1 MSIEFHHR
9 TGAAAADAVLGEVYA
24 DTYETIYSEPPYN
37 SHPPYT
43 RALFTERTI
52 AQAQRPGFELVSAE
66 DGLSLAGFCFGFT
79 MESGRWWGSATT
91 PVPDGVVAVPKLA
104 VIELILRKEYRG
116 NGVGKRLLS
125 ELLADRA
132 EPYATLA
139 SHPDAPAHAMYERWG
154 WHVVG
159 SSQPRP
165 DSSTADFMLIELR
178 RNLR

>member
-1 MSIEFHHR
+1 MSIEFHRR
-9 TGAAAADAVLGEVYA
+9 TGVAAADAVLSEAYA
-24 DTYETIYSEPPYN
+24 DMYETIYSEPPY
-37 SHPPYT
+37 SSLPPYT

-52 AQAQRPGFELVSAE
+52 AQVQRPGFELVSAE
-66 DGLSLAGFCFGFT
+66 DGPNLAGFCFGFT
-79 MESGRWWGSATT
+79 MEPDRWWGSATT
-91 PVPDGVVAVPKLA
+91 PAPDEVVAVPKLA

-132 EPYATLA
+132 ELYATLA

-165 DSSTADFMLIELR
+165 DASTADFMLIDLHNNR
-178 RNLR
+178 R